1 MHACFH
7 YTYNVCNLFHV
18 KNPIAHVEHEASTSK
33 IGEYHLFYFQKGID
47 PEKATIAIIN
57 GFCRVVFN
65 EIPLEFSTKVNQLM
79 NLKLEGSV
87 E

>member
-1 MHACFH
+1 MKQ
-7 YTYNVCNLFHV
+7 V
-18 KNPIAHVEHEASTSK
+18 P
-33 IGEYHLFYFQKGID
+33 QKLGNISYSISRGGLD
-47 PEKATIAIIN
+47 PEKAMKTIIN